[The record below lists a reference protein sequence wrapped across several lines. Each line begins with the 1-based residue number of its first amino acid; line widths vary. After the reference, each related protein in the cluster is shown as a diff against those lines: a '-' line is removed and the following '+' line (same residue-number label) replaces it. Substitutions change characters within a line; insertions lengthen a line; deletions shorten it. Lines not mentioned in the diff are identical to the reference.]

1 MGDTSKRDN
10 SNAMTLTDIGGRG
23 LDEEK
28 YAPRNE
34 QKKAK
39 QMGAQ
44 TAERNNQDDAANSY
58 YNLASSC
65 TETMTFGGLQKASLK
80 NMGVNLPIFGPETE

>member
-44 TAERNNQDDAANSY
+44 TAERNN
-58 YNLASSC
+58 
-65 TETMTFGGLQKASLK
+65 
-80 NMGVNLPIFGPETE
+80 

>member
-1 MGDTSKRDN
+1 MHKSRLHHVRISKGIGMGDTSKRDN

-39 QMGAQ
+39 QMGA
-44 TAERNNQDDAANSY
+44 
-58 YNLASSC
+58 
-65 TETMTFGGLQKASLK
+65 
-80 NMGVNLPIFGPETE
+80 

>member
-39 QMGAQ
+39 QMGA
-44 TAERNNQDDAANSY
+44 
-58 YNLASSC
+58 
-65 TETMTFGGLQKASLK
+65 
-80 NMGVNLPIFGPETE
+80 